1 MYYSCYYFKIKNA
14 NIVEHLVSDLKQNNS
29 SLMESFIEPSQLDN
43 ELQRLQRKV
52 EHLKVQNTV
61 LSLTLDESKEHCE
74 HLYLL
79 CGKYESNAIALQAA
93 LNCSDRAIEAYDV
106 MLALLES
113 KLVCDHHF
121 HLNKISKLLHLSD
134 WVLSK
139 KSHQQP
145 KKVAKLSNRWP
156 DIYSIVWKVK
166 KIFVKIV

>member
-1 MYYSCYYFKIKNA
+1 MKNA
-14 NIVEHLVSDLKQNNS
+14 NIVEHLVSDLKLNS
-29 SLMESFIEPSQLDN
+29 HSLMEAFAEPSQLN
-43 ELQRLQRKV
+43 HELHRLQRKI

-113 KLVCDHHF
+113 K
-121 HLNKISKLLHLSD
+121 
-134 WVLSK
+134 
-139 KSHQQP
+139 
-145 KKVAKLSNRWP
+145 
-156 DIYSIVWKVK
+156 
-166 KIFVKIV
+166 

>member
-1 MYYSCYYFKIKNA
+1 M
-14 NIVEHLVSDLKQNNS
+14 EHLVSDLKQNNS

-113 KLVCDHHF
+113 KYVDNISSLLYSLITCLYLYFRLALIKEKSVTAEESRKAVESVAR
-121 HLNKISKLLHLSD
+121 HLLDRLESEKNTCENSLGP
-134 WVLSK
+134 W
-139 KSHQQP
+139 Q
-145 KKVAKLSNRWP
+145 NR
-156 DIYSIVWKVK
+156 YENTT
-166 KIFVKIV
+166 